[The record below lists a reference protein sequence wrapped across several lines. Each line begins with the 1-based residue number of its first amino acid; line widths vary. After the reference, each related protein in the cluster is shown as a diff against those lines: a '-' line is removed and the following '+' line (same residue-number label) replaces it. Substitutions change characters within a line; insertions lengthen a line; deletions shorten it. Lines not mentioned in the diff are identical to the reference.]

1 MLKNVVTLGVTIAL
15 MVFMAATVAT
25 AQSDKTKAYGLNKE
39 PICHNGHTLYLPD
52 PAIDAHMG
60 HGDNSGAC
68 GEVVEPPPACEGDP
82 VEGAAIEADE
92 ALGTTLDVVDAG
104 DVLLIAGNF
113 ELAASGTV
121 SVTLEDEDGTQG
133 TFEDGV
139 NAEITQQEDGSLL
152 ITVTGD
158 PIGVAGGDS
167 VLNTTGL
174 TGVSSEGIACADEVI
189 PPTECENPVEGAT
202 IEADE
207 ALGTTLDVV
216 DAGDVLLIAGNFE
229 LAASG
234 TVSVT
239 VEDEDGTQ
247 GTFEDGAN
255 AEITQQEDGSLLITV
270 TGDPI
275 PVDGAGGED
284 DVLDTAG
291 LTGVSSEGISCA
303 DEVVD
308 APGTTDA
315 VYDAVLQPTL
325 GASALVAEQVT
336 DHQGPPEPFAHP
348 FCDSGWEYAQEHITE
363 MAQNE
368 TPGLTGPPTARPPVP
383 GTEHAPGAH
392 QGFAVCDPS
401 AN

>member
-15 MVFMAATVAT
+15 MVFMAATVAA

-39 PICHNGHTLYLPD
+39 PICHNGHTLYLSD
-52 PAIDAHMG
+52 PAIAAHLA
-60 HGDNSGAC
+60 HHDDDSSDVC
-68 GEVVEPPPACEGDP
+68 GLPPAGPPTDCENP

-92 ALGTTLDVVDAG
+92 SLGTTLDVVDAG
-104 DVLLIAGNF
+104 DVLSIAGNF
-113 ELAASGTV
+113 E
-121 SVTLEDEDGTQG
+121 
-133 TFEDGV
+133 F
-139 NAEITQQEDGSLL
+139 
-152 ITVTGD
+152 
-158 PIGVAGGDS
+158 
-167 VLNTTGL
+167 
-174 TGVSSEGIACADEVI
+174 
-189 PPTECENPVEGAT
+189 
-202 IEADE
+202 
-207 ALGTTLDVV
+207 
-216 DAGDVLLIAGNFE
+216 
-229 LAASG
+229 AASG

-247 GTFEDGAN
+247 GTFEDGVN

-291 LTGVSSEGISCA
+291 LTGVSSEGITCA

-308 APGTTDA
+308 APGTTEA
-315 VYDAVLQPTL
+315 VDDAVLQPTL
-325 GASALVAEQVT
+325 SASAFVAEQVT

-392 QGFAVCDPS
+392 QRFAVCDPS

>member
-60 HGDNSGAC
+60 HGDTSGAC
-68 GEVVEPPPACEGDP
+68 GEVVEPPTACEGDP
-82 VEGAAIEADE
+82 VERAAIEADE

-139 NAEITQQEDGSLL
+139 
-152 ITVTGD
+152 
-158 PIGVAGGDS
+158 
-167 VLNTTGL
+167 
-174 TGVSSEGIACADEVI
+174 
-189 PPTECENPVEGAT
+189 
-202 IEADE
+202 
-207 ALGTTLDVV
+207 
-216 DAGDVLLIAGNFE
+216 
-229 LAASG
+229 
-234 TVSVT
+234 
-239 VEDEDGTQ
+239 
-247 GTFEDGAN
+247 N

-348 FCDSGWEYAQEHITE
+348 FCDSGREYAQEHITE

>member
-60 HGDNSGAC
+60 HGDTSGAC
-68 GEVVEPPPACEGDP
+68 GEVVEPPTACEGDP

-158 PIGVAGGDS
+158 PIPVDGAGGEDD
-167 VLNTTGL
+167 VLDTAGL
-174 TGVSSEGIACADEVI
+174 TGVSSEGITCADEVI
-189 PPTECENPVEGAT
+189 PPAECENPVEGAA

-239 VEDEDGTQ
+239 LEDEDGTQ
-247 GTFEDGAN
+247 GTFEDGVN
-255 AEITQQEDGSLLITV
+255 AEITQQKSEERRVGE
-270 TGDPI
+270 TGDPM
-275 PVDGAGGED
+275 
-284 DVLDTAG
+284 
-291 LTGVSSEGISCA
+291 
-303 DEVVD
+303 
-308 APGTTDA
+308 
-315 VYDAVLQPTL
+315 
-325 GASALVAEQVT
+325 
-336 DHQGPPEPFAHP
+336 
-348 FCDSGWEYAQEHITE
+348 W
-363 MAQNE
+363 
-368 TPGLTGPPTARPPVP
+368 
-383 GTEHAPGAH
+383 
-392 QGFAVCDPS
+392 
-401 AN
+401 

>member
-60 HGDNSGAC
+60 HGDTSGAC
-68 GEVVEPPPACEGDP
+68 GEVVEPPTACEGDP

-92 ALGTTLDVVDAG
+92 
-104 DVLLIAGNF
+104 
-113 ELAASGTV
+113 S
-121 SVTLEDEDGTQG
+121 
-133 TFEDGV
+133 
-139 NAEITQQEDGSLL
+139 
-152 ITVTGD
+152 
-158 PIGVAGGDS
+158 
-167 VLNTTGL
+167 
-174 TGVSSEGIACADEVI
+174 
-189 PPTECENPVEGAT
+189 
-202 IEADE
+202 
-207 ALGTTLDVV
+207 LGTTLDVV

-275 PVDGAGGED
+275 GVAGGD
-284 DVLDTAG
+284 SVLNTTG
-291 LTGVSSEGISCA
+291 LTGVSSEGITCA
-303 DEVVD
+303 DEVVV
-308 APGTTDA
+308 APGTTEA

-336 DHQGPPEPFAHP
+336 DHQGPPDPFAHP
-348 FCDSGWEYAQEHITE
+348 FCDSGWEYAQEHIRV

>member
-1 MLKNVVTLGVTIAL
+1 MLKNVATLGVTIAL

-39 PICHNGHTLYLPD
+39 PICHNGHTLYLPE
-52 PAIDAHMG
+52 PAIDAHRG
-60 HGDNSGAC
+60 HGDTLGAC
-68 GEVVEPPPACEGDP
+68 GEVVEPPTACEGDP
-82 VEGAAIEADE
+82 VEGAVIEADE
-92 ALGTTLDVVDAG
+92 SLGTTLDAVDAG
-104 DVLLIAGNF
+104 DVLSIAGNF
-113 ELAASGTV
+113 EV
-121 SVTLEDEDGTQG
+121 
-133 TFEDGV
+133 
-139 NAEITQQEDGSLL
+139 
-152 ITVTGD
+152 
-158 PIGVAGGDS
+158 
-167 VLNTTGL
+167 
-174 TGVSSEGIACADEVI
+174 
-189 PPTECENPVEGAT
+189 
-202 IEADE
+202 
-207 ALGTTLDVV
+207 
-216 DAGDVLLIAGNFE
+216 
-229 LAASG
+229 AASG

-291 LTGVSSEGISCA
+291 LTGVSSEGITCA
-303 DEVVD
+303 DEVVN
-308 APGTTDA
+308 APGTTEAVDDA
-315 VYDAVLQPTL
+315 VTQPTL
-325 GASALVAEQVT
+325 SASALVAEQVT

-348 FCDSGWEYAQEHITE
+348 FCDSGWEYAQEHIRV

>member
-60 HGDNSGAC
+60 HGDTSGAC
-68 GEVVEPPPACEGDP
+68 GEVVEPPTACEGDP

-139 NAEITQQEDGSLL
+139 
-152 ITVTGD
+152 
-158 PIGVAGGDS
+158 
-167 VLNTTGL
+167 
-174 TGVSSEGIACADEVI
+174 
-189 PPTECENPVEGAT
+189 
-202 IEADE
+202 
-207 ALGTTLDVV
+207 
-216 DAGDVLLIAGNFE
+216 
-229 LAASG
+229 
-234 TVSVT
+234 
-239 VEDEDGTQ
+239 
-247 GTFEDGAN
+247 N